1 MPLDTVTPISPVII
15 IPAIA
20 DPIEQRADEIE
31 ALLRAADLRGLGCV
45 IDIPAL
51 AKATA
56 FAETI
61 YRKPIIIRRTN
72 AVPDEAQRELDNY
85 HDNLSDDQV
94 GQMLDEEG
102 QS

>member
-61 YRKPIIIRRTN
+61 YRKPIIIRRTGI
-72 AVPDEAQRELDNY
+72 PDAEQHELDHF
-85 HDNLSDDQV
+85 HDNLTDDQV